1 MLLSSFSFFI
11 FTLKIYLRIVP
22 FARFIL
28 FIGIIIA
35 QCSNCDSFLIFVAL
49 RMFLQE
55 LEKKF

>member
-1 MLLSSFSFFI
+1 MLLSSFIFFI

-28 FIGIIIA
+28 SIGIIVA
-35 QCSNCDSFLIFVAL
+35 QRLNCDSFLIFVAS
-49 RMFLQE
+49 RMFLEE